1 MCKRP
6 QASSVCSV
14 AVLFCLCS
22 LIARNKKL
30 EMPLTAEL
38 RLLALSSISVSV
50 LNFNPHRCLAKV
62 VSSNRAVS
70 ALGPAYSGAFV
81 LSEQGERTILREMMR
96 AGSACASGRVRI
108 GPGRVDSCP
117 PPARYTSGGLELKLA
132 QK

>member
-50 LNFNPHRCLAKV
+50 LIFNPHRCLAKV
-62 VSSNRAVS
+62 VSSASNRVVS
-70 ALGPAYSGAFV
+70 ALGPVYGGAFV
-81 LSEQGERTILREMMR
+81 LSEQGERSIQREM
-96 AGSACASGRVRI
+96 
-108 GPGRVDSCP
+108 P
-117 PPARYTSGGLELKLA
+117 
-132 QK
+132 